1 MAEWVIFVYKK
12 RNSVLNELKEL
23 WNIIKKLDRK
33 VVIIFLSI
41 AVLQT
46 VSWYF
51 TSRRFFRYNYFEQL
65 QFDRNVFLYE
75 YFYWFAGDFVTLFLI
90 PVLIIKLLLR
100 ESLINYGFRIG
111 DHKTGLKISI
121 LFLVIMIP
129 IVWLVSAGSDF
140 IQTYPQLNDVKY
152 SWNIFLVFEAGIL
165 LYMIAWEFI
174 WRGFLLFGLEHKF
187 GYYSVLF
194 QMIPFVILHNGKPA
208 IETFSAIIAA
218 LALGILA
225 LRTRSILYCIIT
237 HAGVMFFIDLVS
249 VLRFRANEYG
259 TGIYSLIKV
268 FL

>member
-1 MAEWVIFVYKK
+1 MFK
-12 RNSVLNELKEL
+12 ELKEL

-33 VVIIFLSI
+33 VVIIFLSV
-41 AVLQT
+41 AVFQT
-46 VSWYF
+46 ISWYF

-65 QFDRNVFLYE
+65 QSDKNIFLYE
-75 YFYWFAGDFVTLFLI
+75 YIYWFVGDFVTLFLL
-90 PVLIIKLLLR
+90 PVLTIKFLFKDRLT
-100 ESLINYGFRIG
+100 NYGL
-111 DHKTGLKISI
+111 KTGNYKTGFKYSV

-129 IVWLVSAGSDF
+129 ILWFVSADSDF
-140 IQTYPQLNDVKY
+140 IQIYPQLNDVKY
-152 SWNIFLVFEAGIL
+152 SWNIFLIFESGIL
-165 LYMIAWEFI
+165 LYMVAWEFI
-174 WRGFLLFGLEHKF
+174 WRGFMLFGLEPKF
-187 GYYSVLF
+187 GYYAVLF

-208 IETFSAIIAA
+208 IETFGAILAG